1 MIEDQDLESIK
12 SEDEQKVDQ
21 SKILEKG
28 GLEINER
35 KDYIFDEENVTV
47 NDVDI
52 TDHEEPETTNEGY
65 I

>member
-1 MIEDQDLESIK
+1 MESIK